1 MPATTFDIAQELPHI
16 TAELPSDAAL
26 TAESALVL
34 FNEARALQER
44 SFVMKYTGLGALLIA
59 VTWLNHQFLSAW
71 AFREAIEGRPTQAQ
85 WIGMIVYGQFAELFT
100 DMFGGIAART
110 CEKRKEKIPTN
121 PAAAFP
127 FSAPALNHLSLL
139 WFPMTLTIGEQIETI
154 EFISEGNEVHVRWAD
169 HEACLW
175 LVEAEDANLIME
187 TNVSTLATDVI
198 KRNGCIEVY
207 AGYRS
212 SHVSEQSLSTILEEL
227 TLGGRDI
234 VSSNVESTSIS
245 TNAGHT
251 IRFELIA

>member
-16 TAELPSDAAL
+16 TAELPSDSAQ
-26 TAESALVL
+26 TADRALVL
-34 FNEARALQER
+34 FNEARALHER
-44 SFVMKYTGLGALLIA
+44 SILRYTGFTILLIA
-59 VTWLNHQFLSAW
+59 VTWLNQQFLGKW
-71 AFREAIEGRPTQAQ
+71 AFVESINGKVSHGQ
-85 WIGMIVYGQFAELFT
+85 WLAMLVYGQFAELFT
-100 DMFGGIAART
+100 NLFGEIAERT

-127 FSAPALNHLSLL
+127 FSAPALKHLSLL
-139 WFPMTLTIGEQIETI
+139 WFPITLMIGGQTETI
-154 EFISEGNEVHVRWAD
+154 EFIAEGNEVHVRWAD

-198 KRNGCIEVY
+198 KRSGCIEVY
-207 AGYRS
+207 AGYKS

-227 TLGGRDI
+227 QLGGRDI
-234 VSSNVESTSIS
+234 LSNNIESTSLS